1 MQPVDQKDSQG
12 YLLNNLLLFGRL
24 LRQVGIRVSAEQ
36 VNSLVDALTHI
47 DLLQRDDFFITS
59 RAFLVNDSEQFE
71 LFERAFDLFW
81 GAKFELLVEFG
92 RGVGKRRLI
101 ASDSEIP
108 DRKKDDLNNPLISS
122 ILLDQADARADE
134 NEELQVSGVYS
145 PVEVL
150 RRRDF
155 AEFTTEEFE
164 TAKELIRNL
173 DWRLDWKRTR
183 RKVRASKRSSYL
195 DFRRAMRDNM
205 VHDGEILQ
213 LAWNCR
219 KRKPRPLVVICDI
232 SGSMERYSRLFL
244 HFMYALVQENKGI
257 EAFVFG
263 TRLTRLTPA
272 LRYKDVDTALDKV
285 SEGVQDWSGGT
296 RIGQSLKSFNYLW
309 SRRVLGRGAAL
320 VILSDGW
327 DRGDAAL
334 LEREIS
340 RLQRSVTKLIWLN
353 PLSGSPDY
361 QPLVRGIRTVLP
373 YVDEFLPFH
382 NLESLERFAHQ
393 PPI

>member
-1 MQPVDQKDSQG
+1 MQPAEQRDSPG
-12 YLLNNLLLFGRL
+12 YLLNNFLLFGRL

-36 VNSLVDALTHI
+36 VNSLVDSLTHI
-47 DLLQRDDFFITS
+47 DLLQRDDLFIAS
-59 RAFLVNDSEQFE
+59 RAFLVNDFEQFE
-71 LFERAFDLFW
+71 LFERTFDLFW
-81 GAKFELLVEFG
+81 SAKFTLLVEFG
-92 RGVGKRRLI
+92 RGVGKRSLI
-101 ASDSEIP
+101 SP
-108 DRKKDDLNNPLISS
+108 DPKHPDTQKDNLDNPPISS
-122 ILLDQADARADE
+122 ISLDQADAAADE
-134 NEELQVSGVYS
+134 SEELQVSGVYS
-145 PVEVL
+145 PLEIL
-150 RRRDF
+150 RCKDF

-164 TAKELIRNL
+164 TAKRLIRNL

-382 NLESLERFAHQ
+382 NLESLERFAHK

>member
-1 MQPVDQKDSQG
+1 MQPVNQQDSQG

-24 LRQVGIRVSAEQ
+24 LRQVGIRISADQ
-36 VNSLVDALTHI
+36 VKNLADALRYI
-47 DLLQRDDFFITS
+47 DLLQRDDLFIAS
-59 RAFLVNDSEQFE
+59 RAFLVNDFEQFE
-71 LFERAFDLFW
+71 LFERTFDLYW
-81 GAKFELLVEFG
+81 NAKFEFLVEFG
-92 RGVGKRRLI
+92 RGVGKPRSI
-101 ASDSEIP
+101 DSDSEPP
-108 DRKKDDLNNPLISS
+108 DNQKDGLNNPPVSS
-122 ILLDQADARADE
+122 ISLDNDDTGAGE
-134 NEELQVSGVYS
+134 NEELQVAGVYS

-150 RRRDF
+150 RRKDF

-382 NLESLERFAHQ
+382 NLESLERFAHK

>member
-1 MQPVDQKDSQG
+1 
-12 YLLNNLLLFGRL
+12 
-24 LRQVGIRVSAEQ
+24 
-36 VNSLVDALTHI
+36 
-47 DLLQRDDFFITS
+47 
-59 RAFLVNDSEQFE
+59 
-71 LFERAFDLFW
+71 
-81 GAKFELLVEFG
+81 
-92 RGVGKRRLI
+92 
-101 ASDSEIP
+101 
-108 DRKKDDLNNPLISS
+108 
-122 ILLDQADARADE
+122 
-134 NEELQVSGVYS
+134 
-145 PVEVL
+145 
-150 RRRDF
+150 
-155 AEFTTEEFE
+155 
-164 TAKELIRNL
+164 
-173 DWRLDWKRTR
+173 
-183 RKVRASKRSSYL
+183 
-195 DFRRAMRDNM
+195 MRDNM
-205 VHDGEILQ
+205 KHDGEILQ

-219 KRKPRPLVVICDI
+219 KHKPRPLVVLCDI

-244 HFMYALVQENKGI
+244 HFMYALVQGNKGI

-285 SEGVQDWSGGT
+285 SEGVLDWSGGT
-296 RIGQSLKSFNYLW
+296 RIGESLKSFNYLW
-309 SRRVLGRGAAL
+309 SRRVLGRGSAL
-320 VILSDGW
+320 IILSDGW

-340 RLQRSVTKLIWLN
+340 RLQRSVSKLVWLN